1 MAQRRAPLTV
11 FETASPRWRGR
22 SCWGSIGG
30 MRFVEVDGARVSV
43 IGLGCWQFGSSDWGY
58 GNDYAR
64 RDAGAIVERALD
76 LGVNL
81 VDTAEIYAYGQ
92 SERIVGEAIRDRRDD
107 VFLATKLFPLLPLA
121 PVVEQRAQASA
132 RRLGV
137 DAIDLYQVHWPNPVV
152 PNGPT
157 MDGMQRV
164 IAKGL
169 VRHAGV
175 SNFSRT
181 RWEDAERRLGRPVI
195 SNQVQYSLVQRKPE
209 RELLPYAQRVARLVI
224 VYSPL
229 AQGLLS
235 GRYDGTNPP
244 RGWVRRGN
252 VLFLRENIARAGE
265 LLDALRQVAKV
276 HDATPAQVALA
287 WVIRHPNVVA
297 IPGASSVAQLE
308 SNVAAADLELSDDD
322 DARLNSAAD
331 RFEPSK
337 GPSTYPALARSMIGR

>member
-1 MAQRRAPLTV
+1 
-11 FETASPRWRGR
+11 
-22 SCWGSIGG
+22 
-30 MRFVEVDGARVSV
+30 MRFVEVGGARVSV
-43 IGLGCWQFGSSDWGY
+43 MGLDCWQFGSSDWGY
-58 GNDYAR
+58 GDDYAR

-92 SERIVGEAIRDRRDD
+92 SERIVGEAIRGRRDD

-121 PVVEQRAQASA
+121 PVVEHRAQASA

-164 IAKGL
+164 IEKGL

-175 SNFSRT
+175 SNFSRA

-209 RELLPYAQRVARLVI
+209 RELVPYAQRAARLVI
-224 VYSPL
+224 AYSPL

-252 VLFLRENIARAGE
+252 VLFLPENIARAGG
-265 LLDALRQVAKV
+265 LLDALRQVAKL

-331 RFEPSK
+331 RFEPRK
-337 GPSTYPALARSMIGR
+337 GPSTYPALARSMTGR

>member
-1 MAQRRAPLTV
+1 
-11 FETASPRWRGR
+11 
-22 SCWGSIGG
+22 
-30 MRFVEVDGARVSV
+30 MRFVEVDGAGVSA

-58 GNDYAR
+58 GDDYAR
-64 RDAGAIVERALD
+64 REAGAIVARALD

-81 VDTAEIYAYGQ
+81 VDTAEAYGYGR
-92 SERIVGEAIRDRRDD
+92 SERIVGEAIRGRRDE
-107 VFLATKLFPLLPLA
+107 VFLATKLFPLLPIP
-121 PVVEQRAQASA
+121 PVVQQRARGSA

-137 DAIDLYQVHWPNPVV
+137 NAIDLYQVHWPNPVV
-152 PNGPT
+152 PNAPT
-157 MDGMQRV
+157 MEGVRRV
-164 IAKGL
+164 IDEGI

-175 SNFSRT
+175 SNFSRA

-209 RELLPYAQRVARLVI
+209 RELLPYAQHDERLI
-224 VYSPL
+224 IAYSPL

-235 GRYDGTNPP
+235 GHYDGTNPP

-252 VLFLRENIARAGE
+252 VLFLPENIARASE
-265 LLDALRQVAKV
+265 LLDTLREVGKN

-322 DARLNSAAD
+322 HDRLTGAAD
-331 RFEPSK
+331 RFEPRR
-337 GPSTYPALARSMIGR
+337 GPSTFPALARSIAGR